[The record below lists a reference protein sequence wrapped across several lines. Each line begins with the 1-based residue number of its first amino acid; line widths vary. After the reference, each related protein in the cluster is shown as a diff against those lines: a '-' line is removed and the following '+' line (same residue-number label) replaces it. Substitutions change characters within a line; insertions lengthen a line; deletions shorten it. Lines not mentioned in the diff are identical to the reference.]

1 MRATL
6 ALNGLIE
13 IVRHSSAHAFSQI
26 LNRIREGSSTNDD
39 IRKTKY
45 LANRDTSHW
54 LNDFVKVYLTNC
66 VTHCFC

>member
-45 LANRDTSHW
+45 LANRDTSH
-54 LNDFVKVYLTNC
+54 
-66 VTHCFC
+66 